1 MLFLERDIDL
11 IFANAARFGEAVDLD
26 LDRRGENAGGVR
38 AEIGE
43 IGHSA
48 EIHLADLVKDLLRGA
63 DRDVE
68 RLRDV
73 LRGVAF
79 GNVNSDDIFRIHGE
93 GLRGNARDGYSHR
106 CLGNAGHILGA
117 VRRDDG
123 VGGGEVRGEA

>member
-11 IFANAARFGEAVDLD
+11 IFADAARFGEAVDLD

-43 IGHSA
+43 IRHSA

-63 DRDVE
+63 DRNVE

-73 LRGVAF
+73 LCGIAVR
-79 GNVNSDDIFRIHGE
+79 NVDTDDIFRFI
-93 GLRGNARDGYSHR
+93 GLGF
-106 CLGNAGHILGA
+106 CW
-117 VRRDDG
+117 
-123 VGGGEVRGEA
+123 